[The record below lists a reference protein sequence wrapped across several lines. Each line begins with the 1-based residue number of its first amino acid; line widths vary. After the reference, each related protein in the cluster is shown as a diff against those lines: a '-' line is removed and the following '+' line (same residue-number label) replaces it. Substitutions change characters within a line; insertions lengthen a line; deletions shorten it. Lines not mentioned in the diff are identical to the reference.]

1 MWTKRATQYLP
12 LHQKL
17 TVLSVCVRFYLHNPC
32 STQRVGRFITWGKK
46 DQFRFGTIF
55 KRVWVC
61 WAQYSI
67 QVHNIISAQ
76 RRRNAQRTLLEF
88 KRRRQTKK
96 ATVSNG
102 FVGTFKR
109 FKYVKRADFAI
120 MEKKAAVLCA
130 SEPRITRKHHDDA
143 AASYCRRKLLK
154 SNRFSSCTSHLHIL
168 YMQGS
173 DADYWNRAEH
183 LNITQ
188 ICHLPADG
196 SFKPEF

>member
-1 MWTKRATQYLP
+1 MNKKSNPISTSSP
-12 LHQKL
+12 KL
-17 TVLSVCVRFYLHNPC
+17 TVLSVCVCFYLHNPC

-76 RRRNAQRTLLEF
+76 RHLNVQRTLLEF

-102 FVGTFKR
+102 FVGTCKR
-109 FKYVKRADFAI
+109 FKCVKRADFAI
-120 MEKKAAVLCA
+120 MEKKQQFFVHLSQELHASIMMMQQHRTAGENYWRATAFLAVLPICIYFSCKA
-130 SEPRITRKHHDDA
+130 ATLITGTEL
-143 AASYCRRKLLK
+143 S
-154 SNRFSSCTSHLHIL
+154 I
-168 YMQGS
+168 
-173 DADYWNRAEH
+173 
-183 LNITQ
+183 
-188 ICHLPADG
+188 
-196 SFKPEF
+196 